1 MGKNVTNI
9 QLKNL
14 LLILV
19 LLLFSNGLFAEI
31 APADSVIREQKY
43 QPLFG
48 EKPLGLKDQKDLNQF
63 LTSCDDSF
71 SSRTEA
77 AAYFADR
84 AWEYLGEGKLDTATF
99 LFNYVH
105 ALNPLSV
112 DAFWGLG
119 VITFQRGNYPLAI
132 SLLEK
137 GIALDSTQSAL
148 RVDLATAKL
157 SCFQTNQPCGTA
169 QEVEELLA
177 KSIQQDPKNA
187 NAWMKRAQAAYY
199 LGDIEKAWTYFHTCR
214 ELDILQLDINFS
226 EFLLQKMPDPK
237 GFFKLKE

>member
-1 MGKNVTNI
+1 MVKNVNDI
-9 QLKNL
+9 QLKKAL
-14 LLILV
+14 FIFLV
-19 LLLFSNGLFAEI
+19 LLFSTRIFGGS
-31 APADSVIREQKY
+31 APVDSVIREQKY

-63 LTSCDDSF
+63 LSSCDDSF
-71 SSRTEA
+71 SSRNEA

-99 LFNYVH
+99 RFNYVH
-105 ALNPLSV
+105 ALNPVSV
-112 DAFWGLG
+112 DAYWGLG

-132 SLLEK
+132 ILLEK
-137 GIALDSTQSAL
+137 GITLDSTQSAL

-157 SCFQTNQPCGTA
+157 SCFQTNQPCGTV
-169 QEVEELLA
+169 QEVEDLLA

-199 LGDIEKAWTYFHTCR
+199 LGEIEKAWTYFHTCR

-226 EFLLQKMPDPK
+226 EYLLQKMPDPK